1 MAKDTTSTL
10 KYKADIADL
19 KAGFQQAK
27 TAIAG
32 AKAEFDQSTKSL
44 DNWRES
50 SEGVEAK
57 LKQLNTT
64 LKEQKKQLDNYRD
77 QLTKTEEQYGEN
89 SIQAEQL
96 REKIEKQ
103 KSAIAKTSSEINKY
117 TGVLEDVKKAEQM
130 VADEGGNVHDRLK
143 EIRGSAKDAGDA
155 SEDAGDGFTVLKGT
169 LADLASSAIQ
179 SVISGLADLA
189 SQLWELPEATKE
201 FRTVF
206 SATMQSAEDSV
217 IGIEGAT
224 KAYEE
229 FYRISADEGQSAEA
243 TSHISNL
250 VNSQG
255 QLQDA
260 LDGVI
265 GAWIEFGDSIS
276 IEGLAEASNETAKT
290 GIVTGQFADA
300 LNWASDSGADFKE
313 ALKGNDDALKA
324 FNSATEQG
332 MSAEDA
338 FNEALS
344 ACTSEQERQQLVVS
358 TLNSLYSDNA
368 KAYEESNGSLL
379 DANSANLNLLKS
391 QSELA
396 TAIEPVTALWTNMK
410 ASALDAI
417 TPAIE
422 WLSNKFQDLTKY
434 LSEHQGVAIILE
446 SVVMGL
452 AGAFGILAG
461 ALAIQ
466 GIITGVTKAIALL
479 NTTILANPIVLIVAG
494 IVALVTAFVLLWQKS
509 EAFRNFW
516 IGLWEG
522 IKSVALTVW
531 EAIKGFFSGAWTV
544 IQTIWNGAKGFFLGI
559 WNGIKAVFSGVVTYY
574 KTIFSTAWKII
585 QTIWGGVVSF
595 FSGIWNGIKRVFSVV
610 STFFTS
616 AFSKAV
622 SGIKKAF
629 SGIVS
634 FFSGIWSKI
643 KSVFSKVGTAI
654 GNAVSG
660 AVKSAVNKVLSNAVR
675 IINGFIGAINSAI
688 GIINKLPGVQIS
700 RISKLSVPKLATGG
714 VVDEATLAMIGERG
728 KEAVVPLEKNLGW
741 IKGIAKELSKEL
753 GSNNGFVLNGGNS
766 SGNVTNNFYQTNNS
780 PRSLSRIEIYRQSK
794 NLLSMKG
801 V

>member
-57 LKQLNTT
+57 LKQLNKT
-64 LKEQKKQLDNYRD
+64 LDAQKNQLDNYRD

-103 KSAIAKTSSEINKY
+103 KSAIAKTSSEIKKY
-117 TGVLEDVKKAEQM
+117 EGVLDDVTKAEQM

-155 SEDAGDGFTVLKGT
+155 TEDAGDGFTILKGT

-179 SVISGLADLA
+179 SVIGGLADLA

-300 LNWASDSGADFKE
+300 LNWASDSGADFKD
-313 ALKGNDDALKA
+313 ALSGNKDALKA

-338 FNEALS
+338 FNEALK
-344 ACTSEQERQQLVVS
+344 ACSSEQERQQLVVS

-434 LSEHQGVAIILE
+434 LSEHQGVATVLTA
-446 SVVMGL
+446 VVAGL
-452 AGAFGILAG
+452 AGGFTILAG

-466 GIITGVTKAIALL
+466 TLISGVTKAIGLL
-479 NTTILANPIVLIVAG
+479 NLTMYANPAVWVVAG
-494 IVALVTAFVLLWQKS
+494 IMALVAVFVVLWNKCDG
-509 EAFRNFW
+509 FRKFW
-516 IGLWEG
+516 VNLWDNIKTVASNAWQG
-522 IKSVALTVW
+522 IKT
-531 EAIKGFFSGAWTV
+531 FFSS
-544 IQTIWNGAKGFFLGI
+544 IP
-559 WNGIKAVFSGVVTYY
+559 
-574 KTIFSTAWKII
+574 
-585 QTIWGGVVSF
+585 
-595 FSGIWNGIKRVFSVV
+595 
-610 STFFTS
+610 TFFKEKFTG
-616 AFSKAV
+616 AYNN
-622 SGIKKAF
+622 
-629 SGIVS
+629 
-634 FFSGIWSKI
+634 I
-643 KSVFSKVGTAI
+643 KSVFNKLPSFFKGLWNKIKSTFSSLGTKI
-654 GNAVSG
+654 GNAISG
-660 AVKSAVNKVLSNAVR
+660 AVKTA
-675 IINGFIGAINSAI
+675 INGVLRLIENRINSAI
-688 GIINKLPGVQIS
+688 GLINGAIGLINKLPGVS
-700 RISKLSVPKLATGG
+700 VGKVSKVSLPRLATGG
-714 VVDEATLAMIGERG
+714 VVDEATLAMIGENG
-728 KEAVVPLEKNLGW
+728 KEAIVPLEKNLGW
-741 IKGIAKELSKEL
+741 IKGIAKELSKEI
-753 GSNNGFVLNGGNS
+753 GTNNVVMNSGGV
-766 SGNVTNNFYQTNNS
+766 SGGVVNNFYQTNNS

-794 NLLSMKG
+794 NLLAMRG